1 MFKEI
6 LDIESKKIIFNPYI
20 KSKGDLP
27 GTFGHLDLD
36 FNEIETTFEF
46 NKNTINKMMIYVDK
60 LRIIQ

>member
-1 MFKEI
+1 

-27 GTFGHLDLD
+27 GMFGHLDLD
-36 FNEIETTFEF
+36 FNEIETAFEF
-46 NKNTINKMMIYVDK
+46 NKNTINKVMVYVDK